1 MINKLTLQ
9 LFFLPSLLLPLLA
22 QYIRQKHSRASIT
35 IITIDTDLVMSSVFQ
50 FVASP
55 RFDLCSIKG
64 LDNHY
69 LEVGFK
75 SRLQMLFGFLN
86 SGSDETKKNYIVRVC
101 EGYRKWVG

>member
-22 QYIRQKHSRASIT
+22 QYIRHTQSGASIT
-35 IITIDTDLVMSSVFQ
+35 MVTIDTDLVMSSVFQ

-64 LDNHY
+64 LDDHY
-69 LEVGFK
+69 LEVGFQ
-75 SRLQMLFGFLN
+75 SRLQMLFSFLN
-86 SGSDETKKNYIVRVC
+86 SGSDETEKNTIVRVC
-101 EGYRKWVG
+101 EGYRQWID